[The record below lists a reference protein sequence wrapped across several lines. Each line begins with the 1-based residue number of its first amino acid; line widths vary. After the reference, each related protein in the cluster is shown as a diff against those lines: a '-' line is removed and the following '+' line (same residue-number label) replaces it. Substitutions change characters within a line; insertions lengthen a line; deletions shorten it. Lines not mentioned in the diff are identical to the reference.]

1 MIASA
6 SIGWWGVVIG
16 VLAGAFRGGTPFL
29 LVSLGECLTEK
40 SGKINLGL
48 EGVLLMGAMTAYA
61 PRTKRAAPGS
71 ASGRRPALGEPSAC
85 CTHSWSLARR

>member
-16 VLAGAFRGGTPFL
+16 VVAGALRGGTPFL

-40 SGKINLGL
+40 SGKINWVSKG
-48 EGVLLMGAMTAYA
+48 
-61 PRTKRAAPGS
+61 
-71 ASGRRPALGEPSAC
+71 C
-85 CTHSWSLARR
+85 CSWEQ